1 MDDSISAFVAADA
14 GRGAE
19 VTPPAKSASAAI
31 TVKRRDRETLWLEP
45 LGIIAVPF
53 CADMSNVTTEAT
65 PPHTVVYG
73 YGYSS
78 IFEKLV
84 ITTILH
90 SLATLLTSHPF
101 VLRICY
107 DGEMD
112 TVLHRW
118 LKIPY
123 TLHVTEF
130 LSPKRPKATFILL
143 HGIGNSAKA
152 WEALIPL
159 LPKNVRVIGIDL
171 LGFGQ
176 SPHPHWSPYDAR
188 TQARSVGA
196 TLLKM
201 RLLQQPTI
209 VGHSLGS
216 LVAVEVAKRY
226 PLIVKK
232 LILCSPPFYRQTE
245 EKRRLLQRDEILKDL
260 YRRMKKYPLTLES
273 LSPLIVKLKLASPA
287 LNINE
292 GNVASY
298 VAALESS
305 IVNQTSMQDAAK
317 LKLPITVL
325 YGALDPVVIGSNI
338 RSLAKKNSNIIAKK
352 IATGHEVVG
361 RYVRIVAKEISQIV
375 S

>member
-1 MDDSISAFVAADA
+1 MDSF
-14 GRGAE
+14 
-19 VTPPAKSASAAI
+19 
-31 TVKRRDRETLWLEP
+31 
-45 LGIIAVPF
+45 F
-53 CADMSNVTTEAT
+53 
-65 PPHTVVYG
+65 
-73 YGYSS
+73 
-78 IFEKLV
+78 
-84 ITTILH
+84 
-90 SLATLLTSHPF
+90 
-101 VLRICY
+101 
-107 DGEMD
+107 
-112 TVLHRW
+112 HRW
-118 LKIPY
+118 LRIPY
-123 TLHVTEF
+123 ALHVTEF
-130 LSPKRPKATFILL
+130 LSPKRPKATFVLI

-152 WEALIPL
+152 WNDLIPL
-159 LPKNVRVIGIDL
+159 LPDNVRVIGIDL

-176 SPHPHWSPYDAR
+176 SPKPNFVKYDAK
-188 TQARSVGA
+188 TQARSVWL
-196 TLLKM
+196 TLIKL
-201 RLLQQPTI
+201 RLLQQPII

-226 PLIVKK
+226 PIAIKK
-232 LILCSPPFYRQTE
+232 LILCSPPFYKPTEAKRQ
-245 EKRRLLQRDEILKDL
+245 LLKRDEILKDL

>member
-1 MDDSISAFVAADA
+1 
-14 GRGAE
+14 
-19 VTPPAKSASAAI
+19 
-31 TVKRRDRETLWLEP
+31 
-45 LGIIAVPF
+45 
-53 CADMSNVTTEAT
+53 
-65 PPHTVVYG
+65 
-73 YGYSS
+73 
-78 IFEKLV
+78 
-84 ITTILH
+84 
-90 SLATLLTSHPF
+90 
-101 VLRICY
+101 
-107 DGEMD
+107 MD
-112 TVLHRW
+112 TVFHRW

-130 LSPKRPKATFILL
+130 LSPKRPKATFVLI

-176 SPHPHWSPYDAR
+176 SPHPNWALYDAK

-201 RLLQQPTI
+201 RLLQQPTL

-226 PLIVKK
+226 PLVIKQ
-232 LILCSPPFYRQTE
+232 LILCSPPFYKQTE
-245 EKRRLLQRDEILKDL
+245 EKRILLQRDEILKDL
-260 YRRMKKYPLTLES
+260 YRRAKKYPQTLES
-273 LSPLIVKLKLASPA
+273 LSPLIVKLKLASRA
-287 LNINE
+287 LDINA

-298 VAALESS
+298 VAALEAS
-305 IVNQTSMQDAAK
+305 IVNQTSLQDAAR

-338 RSLAKKNSNIIAKK
+338 RSLAKGNSNIAAKK
-352 IATGHEVVG
+352 ITTGHEIVG
-361 RYVRIVAKEISQIV
+361 RYVKFVAKEITEV
-375 S
+375 VN